1 MEFPPDIQRKSSKG
15 SALELRKLYS
25 SKEKSN
31 SKDHRDI
38 KEPPRDYYR
47 DYHPKDRDS
56 YSKKKRSSEKSQ
68 THNLN
73 KTHKALSGKL
83 TSSNPRQTKF
93 ERTMGHPLRQDKSP
107 TNANGI
113 QNRIKIMDFLKF

>member
-1 MEFPPDIQRKSSKG
+1 MLNHPWMTDSPMDFPQEIQRKSSKG

-31 SKDHRDI
+31 SKDHKDI

-47 DYHPKDRDS
+47 DYQAKDRDS
-56 YSKKKRSSEKSQ
+56 YSKKKRSSDKSQ
-68 THNLN
+68 TNNLN

-83 TSSNPRQTKF
+83 ASSNPRQTKF
-93 ERTMGHPLRQDKSP
+93 
-107 TNANGI
+107 
-113 QNRIKIMDFLKF
+113 